1 MENIVFVLLA
11 LFFSYMIYLLLD
23 TKENDLIKDRLE
35 KMSQIKKHSEEEE
48 FDIKREI
55 LKLLKPYFLKSIK
68 KNKSVKE
75 IKQLLF
81 EAGKTASDDEVAL
94 FMAQKTSFGLAGLG
108 AGALVLLTGKFQ
120 FPLNIGMLLILALA
134 LYRMPDIMLK
144 KEAKYRV
151 DEITYNLPDALDL
164 LTVCVEAGLGLDAA
178 MLKVSDEQMRTCPI
192 LAKEFRRVNSDVANG
207 ISRHDALRNLAN
219 RNNVPDLK
227 SFATLLI
234 QAEKLGTS
242 VGNSLRVYADSYRT
256 KRRQRAEELAAK
268 ASVKMVIP
276 LALFVLPSMFVVLL
290 TPAMIKLMENF
301 AGMKGAGG

>member
-35 KMSQIKKHSEEEE
+35 KMSQIKKRSDEEEE

-55 LKLLKPYFLKSIK
+55 LKLIKPFFLKSIK
-68 KNKSVKE
+68 KNKSVKL

-94 FMAQKTSFGLAGLG
+94 FMAQKTSFGLIGL
-108 AGALVLLTGKFQ
+108 ATGALILLTGKFQ

-151 DEITYNLPDALDL
+151 NEITYNLPDALDL

-192 LAKEFRRVNSDVANG
+192 LAKEFKRVNSDVANG

-242 VGNSLRVYADSYRT
+242 VGSSLRVYADSYRT
-256 KRRQRAEELAAK
+256 KRKQRAEELAAQ

-290 TPAMIKLMENF
+290 TPALIKLMENF
-301 AGMKGAGG
+301 AGLK